1 MALLT
6 WRGML
11 SMLWG
16 WSGVC
21 CRAGHTCTLGGHKQQ
36 SVLGNSCPPMLT
48 MERVSKHTHLFVNT
62 CLKWQLSLQWYERLS
77 LALNN
82 MLNNIP
88 DNAIQAFL
96 SMLYKEVC
104 FHAMLVYIT
113 ACCPPLLPPPSTHRH
128 RHTHTNILCELH
140 AISYV
145 IAGVKLCVTYILM
158 WEVFS

>member
-104 FHAMLVYIT
+104 FHAMLVYSLLSPS
-113 ACCPPLLPPPSTHRH
+113 PPTPQHTQTQA
-128 RHTHTNILCELH
+128 HTHKHSLWAACNFICHCCCQALCYIH
-140 AISYV
+140 SNVGSVFIS
-145 IAGVKLCVTYILM
+145 
-158 WEVFS
+158 